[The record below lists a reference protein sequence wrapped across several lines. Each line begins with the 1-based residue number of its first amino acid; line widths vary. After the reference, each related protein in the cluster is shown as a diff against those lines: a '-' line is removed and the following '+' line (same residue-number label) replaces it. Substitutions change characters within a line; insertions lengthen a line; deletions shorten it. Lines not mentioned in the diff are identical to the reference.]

1 MSIYP
6 AESAL
11 EALGASGEFLRVKHH
26 AACRGAQSL
35 SKPPAQLRNI
45 DPCPWRMLDM
55 VEEEEYRGLCVFEQV
70 LEGLELFVAA
80 WCVDEGDEPAP

>member
-1 MSIYP
+1 MYP
-6 AESAL
+6 AEPAL

-26 AACRGAQSL
+26 AACRGAQPL
-35 SKPPAQLRNI
+35 SKPSAQLRNV
-45 DPCPWRMLDM
+45 DSCPRRVLDV

-80 WCVDEGDEPAP
+80 WCVDEGDESAP